1 MLSHVGRISNLQF
14 DGSKA
19 SALSFAAQHALLVGW
34 PALPPGGLLGRALK
48 DGFACDPCILARA
61 CALQG
66 TCQEHT
72 DCQNGYAI
80 LAQESVPSTLLRAF
94 LTFALVS
101 SGIF

>member
-19 SALSFAAQHALLVGW
+19 PALSFAAQHALLVGW

-48 DGFACDPCILARA
+48 DGFTCDSCILATHCKAHVR
-61 CALQG
+61 
-66 TCQEHT
+66 
-72 DCQNGYAI
+72 NI
-80 LAQESVPSTLLRAF
+80 LAAKMAMPFWLKSLSLRAF